1 MNAATDTREDNDI
14 APGAAPEDK
23 YTEPV
28 DGGEAYIVPME
39 PHTVFSDDPGAL
51 PAAGVPAELAPL
63 LERAF
68 LFLEDGEWAK
78 ADEYCE
84 RVLDKSPRIS
94 LAYLGKF
101 MAEKHV
107 HTREALENVPIDLEG
122 DRNYSKAV
130 RFADPDMADVLTRY
144 AQTGRSAK
152 KQRAIRRAVAAVLVT
167 LACCAALAGTAAA
180 VWFFRLLP
188 ERTFAAELAA
198 LENAV
203 IGDTVAFGS
212 SRNPQEWT
220 VLEKNGDELLLLS
233 RRAVAVSRYNDA
245 SADTTWEKSDI
256 RQWLNGEYYATAFGK
271 REQAMIRQTT
281 ISEDDTDPYGGY
293 AYDYGGAYDDGDAY
307 GSGDGYEYD
316 DGEGAD
322 FLSYTPAADDT
333 ASVTDKLFLPDLK
346 EVNLHLKTPADK
358 RCLAPLPEKNETAGK
373 DAPAEYIGWWLRTQT
388 AQGMPAC
395 YIDADGETQYDY
407 YGEDPALGVRPAVW
421 VSLGNRE

>member
-1 MNAATDTREDNDI
+1 MNNMTDAREDHEI
-14 APGAAPEDK
+14 APGAAEDR
-23 YTEPV
+23 YTEPA
-28 DGGEAYIVPME
+28 DGGEAYIVAME
-39 PHTVFSDDPGAL
+39 PHTVFSNDPGAL

-84 RVLDKSPRIS
+84 RVLDKAPRIS

-101 MAEKHV
+101 MAEKRV
-107 HTREALENVPIDLEG
+107 RTREALENVPIDLEG

-130 RFADPDMADVLTRY
+130 RFAEPELADVLTRY
-144 AQTGRSAK
+144 ALTGRSAK
-152 KQRAIRRAVAAVLVT
+152 KQRAIRRAVAAVLIT

-188 ERTFAAELAA
+188 ERTFESELAA
-198 LENAV
+198 LENAA

-233 RRAVAVSRYNDA
+233 RRAVAVSRYNA
-245 SADTTWEKSDI
+245 SSADTAWEKSDI
-256 RQWLNGEYYATAFGK
+256 RQWLNGEYYETAFGK
-271 REQAMIRQTT
+271 RERALLRET
-281 ISEDDTDPYGGY
+281 SPDGDGNSYGGY
-293 AYDYGGAYDDGDAY
+293 GYGVSDDDGEAYDDGY
-307 GSGDGYEYD
+307 IYD
-316 DGEGAD
+316 DGEGVD
-322 FLSYTPAADDT
+322 FLSYTPAADGK
-333 ASVTDKLFLPDLK
+333 AAVTDIFFLPDLK

-358 RCLAPLPEKNETAGK
+358 RCLAPLPEKNETAEGE
-373 DAPAEYIGWWLRTQT
+373 APAEYIGWWLRTQT
-388 AQGMPAC
+388 NQGMPAC
-395 YIDADGETQYDY
+395 YIDENGEAQYDY